1 MIRSAFMPTLVAAR
15 SKGAL
20 KGLGAPERLVMGLF
34 EKHAAT
40 PGSSMGEDESILV
53 NPPTQDVA
61 HHVRDYT
68 RFVHLLK
75 WGAATALIVALF
87 VMLIIS

>member
-1 MIRSAFMPTLVAAR
+1 MAR

-20 KGLGAPERLVMGLF
+20 KGLGAQGRLVMGLG
-34 EKHAAT
+34 KQAAT
-40 PGSSMGEDESILV
+40 SGTNMAEDESILV

-61 HHVRDYT
+61 HHVSDYT

-75 WGAATALIVALF
+75 WGAIIALVTGLF
-87 VMLIIS
+87 VMMIISS

>member
-1 MIRSAFMPTLVAAR
+1 MA
-15 SKGAL
+15 
-20 KGLGAPERLVMGLF
+20 
-34 EKHAAT
+34 
-40 PGSSMGEDESILV
+40 EDESILV

-75 WGAATALIVALF
+75 WCALIALVTGLF
-87 VMLIIS
+87 VMMIIS

>member
-1 MIRSAFMPTLVAAR
+1 
-15 SKGAL
+15 
-20 KGLGAPERLVMGLF
+20 
-34 EKHAAT
+34 
-40 PGSSMGEDESILV
+40 MGEDESILV

-75 WGAATALIVALF
+75 WGAIIALVTGLF
-87 VMLIIS
+87 VMMIIS

>member
-1 MIRSAFMPTLVAAR
+1 MA
-15 SKGAL
+15 
-20 KGLGAPERLVMGLF
+20 
-34 EKHAAT
+34 
-40 PGSSMGEDESILV
+40 EDESILV

-75 WGAATALIVALF
+75 WGALIALVTALY
-87 VMLIIS
+87 VMMIIS

>member
-1 MIRSAFMPTLVAAR
+1 MATLVAAR

-20 KGLGAPERLVMGLF
+20 KSLGAPERLVMGLF
-34 EKHAAT
+34 GNNAAT
-40 PGSSMGEDESILV
+40 PGSSMAEDEPILV

-61 HHVRDYT
+61 NHVRDYS
-68 RFVHLLK
+68 RFVHWLK
-75 WGAATALIVALF
+75 WGAIIALLTALF

>member
-1 MIRSAFMPTLVAAR
+1 MASLVAAR

-20 KGLGAPERLVMGLF
+20 KGLGAPDRLVMGLS
-34 EKHAAT
+34 AST
-40 PGSSMGEDESILV
+40 PQHRGPKMAEDESILV

-75 WGAATALIVALF
+75 WSAIIALITGLF
-87 VMLIIS
+87 VMMIIS

>member
-1 MIRSAFMPTLVAAR
+1 MLVAAR

-20 KGLGAPERLVMGLF
+20 KGLGAQGRLVMGLSH
-34 EKHAAT
+34 KHAAT
-40 PGSSMGEDESILV
+40 SGSIMAEDESILV

-68 RFVHLLK
+68 RFVQMFK
-75 WGAATALIVALF
+75 WGAIIALISGLF
-87 VMLIIS
+87 VMIIIS

>member
-1 MIRSAFMPTLVAAR
+1 
-15 SKGAL
+15 
-20 KGLGAPERLVMGLF
+20 MGLS
-34 EKHAAT
+34 EKQAAIS
-40 PGSSMGEDESILV
+40 GINMGEDESILV

-75 WGAATALIVALF
+75 WGAIVALVIGLF
-87 VMLIIS
+87 VMMIIS